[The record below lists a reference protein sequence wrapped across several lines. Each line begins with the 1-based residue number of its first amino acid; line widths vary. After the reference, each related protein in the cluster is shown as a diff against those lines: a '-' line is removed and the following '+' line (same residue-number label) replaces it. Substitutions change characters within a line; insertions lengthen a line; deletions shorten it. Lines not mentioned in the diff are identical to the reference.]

1 MQKSSPHWRDFLAIS
16 LLATVLLIAS
26 MRLVMTKWTP
36 YLGLAEVALFWGLLL
51 GFALGY
57 STFNRFGIITLTLG
71 YSLFFPPWLLRTLF
85 NDALYT
91 NLEKIVEISERLNL
105 TQELYIAQ
113 EPIED
118 PLIFILLAI
127 LLFWMIGIYAGY
139 AFLRKKNIFAVLLP
153 STLAILAIQHYDN
166 RGASSLWILGFYFFF
181 LFLLLARL
189 DYLQNQKRW
198 ERKKIIAFPDG
209 KLDISIITFIAIA
222 FLLLI
227 AWNIPSTRTEWQAV
241 SKWWQELPIN
251 NNKRFDNFFSGLDNP
266 NQFEGKGVF
275 YGTEL
280 ALGNRSYQGEE
291 EIVIIHVPKME
302 NRPPRFYWRVR
313 SYDTYL
319 NGSWQSSSKETPIDF
334 PAQTALP
341 IPFFPHSELV
351 AITFTNQLE
360 GLTNLITSQQP
371 ILLDLDVE
379 AYHTT
384 LPEGELDP
392 NLLRVKELLPEEE
405 RYTLRAALNAPT
417 VKELREAG
425 TEYPDWVSERYLQL
439 PDNLPESIRA
449 LATQLSDDKETPY
462 DVARAI
468 TTHLRGKIEYSTE
481 VPAPPA
487 GRDALEW
494 FLFTY
499 QKGYCN
505 YSATAE
511 VILLRASGIP
521 SRLVVGFAQGE
532 LNEVGNYVVRTRNS
546 HAWAEVYFPE
556 IGWVE
561 FEPTRNQ
568 TRILRPSGEEVEEEE
583 EDLFDLK
590 QLREDFIEEAN
601 IPLPKEDGAEEK
613 VAEMFWDILKIEGQK
628 LFFWGK
634 IVLSIISVFF
644 ALWYFNRKQA
654 WVTRALRSVIQIY
667 EKNNREVPAWMIR
680 WVLWREANPIARAF
694 YGVNTSL
701 RLLGEEIPS
710 HFTPQE
716 RVDLLIEL
724 MPEYEKEIDALLIEH
739 QRAFYTLDKGNL
751 ETAQRLSRFV
761 RWQAFKRKF
770 KREDY
775 G

>member
-1 MQKSSPHWRDFLAIS
+1 
-16 LLATVLLIAS
+16 

-36 YLGLAEVALFWGLLL
+36 YLGLAEVALFWGILL

-57 STFNRFGIITLTLG
+57 STFNRFSIITLTLG
-71 YSLFFPPWLLRTLF
+71 YSLFFTPWLLTNIF

-91 NLEKIVEISERLNL
+91 NLEKFIEISERLKL

-113 EPIED
+113 DPIED

-127 LLFWMIGIYAGY
+127 LLFWIIGIYAGY
-139 AFLRKKNIFAVLLP
+139 AFLRKKNIFAALLP

-166 RGASSLWILGFYFFF
+166 RSASSLWILGFYFFF

-189 DYLQNQKRW
+189 DHLQNQKRW
-198 ERKKIIAFPDG
+198 EREKIIALPDG

-222 FLLLI
+222 SLLLL

-241 SKWWQELPIN
+241 SRWWQELPIN
-251 NNKRFDNFFSGLDNP
+251 NNEKFDNFFSGLDNP
-266 NQFEGKGVF
+266 NQFENVGVF
-275 YGTEL
+275 YGEEL

-291 EIVIIHVPKME
+291 EIVVVHVPKME
-302 NRPPRFYWRVR
+302 TRPPRFYWRVR

-319 NGSWQSSSKETPIDF
+319 NGSWQNSSKENPTDF
-334 PAQTALP
+334 SAQTALP

-351 AITFTNQLE
+351 AITFTNQSD

-371 ILLDLDVE
+371 ILLDLDIE

-384 LPEGELDP
+384 LPEGELDL
-392 NLLRVKELLPEEE
+392 NLVRTKEPLPEEE
-405 RYTLRAALNAPT
+405 RYTLRSALNAPT

-425 TEYPDWVSERYLQL
+425 TKYPDWVLDRYLQL
-439 PDNLPESIRA
+439 PANLPESIKA
-449 LATQLSDDKETPY
+449 LATQLSDGKETPY
-462 DVARAI
+462 DVARSI
-468 TTHLRGKIEYSTE
+468 TNHLRGKIEYSTE

-494 FLFTY
+494 FIFTH

-505 YSATAE
+505 YSATAQ
-511 VILLRASGIP
+511 VVLLRASGIP

-532 LNEVGNYVVRTRNS
+532 LNEIGNYVVRTENS
-546 HAWAEVYFPE
+546 HAWVEVYFPE

-561 FEPTRNQ
+561 FEPTLNQ
-568 TRILRPSGEEVEEEE
+568 TRILRPSGEEINEEE

-601 IPLPKEDGAEEK
+601 IPLPERGGAEEK
-613 VAEMFWDILKIEGQK
+613 VVAMLWDMLKVKGRK
-628 LFFWGK
+628 FFFWG
-634 IVLSIISVFF
+634 IIALLAVGVLF
-644 ALWYFNRKQA
+644 ALWHFNREQA
-654 WVTRALRSVIQIY
+654 WVTRALRSIIQIY
-667 EKNNREVPAWMIR
+667 EKNNRDVPAWIVR
-680 WVLWREANPIARAF
+680 WARWRNTNPIARAF

-701 RLLGEEIPS
+701 RLLGEETPS

-716 RVDLLIEL
+716 RVDLLIKL
-724 MPEYEKEIDALLIEH
+724 LPEYEEEIKALLTEH
-739 QRAFYTLDKGNL
+739 QQSFYTQNEGDL
-751 ETAQRLSRFV
+751 ETAQELSRSI
-761 RWQAFKRKF
+761 RWQAFKKKL